1 MSVRKGPHAQAE
13 EERRR
18 AAEAAALRANLRKRK
33 VQARGR
39 EALADEAAIGD
50 VLGFWFG
57 AEPGAFRHAWF
68 ERNDAFDAACR
79 DQFAAT
85 CADAAAGR
93 LDRWGATPEGAL
105 ALVLLLDQFPRNI
118 HRGTPSAF
126 ATDAKA
132 LDLARRMVGR
142 GFDRTLEPVERFFVY
157 LPFEH
162 AEDLAVQDEAVRLIE
177 ALPDLTWRDNVVAYA
192 RAHRDVIAR
201 FGRFP
206 HRNAVLGRETTA
218 AEAAYLAEPG
228 AGF

>member
-1 MSVRKGPHAQAE
+1 MSVRKGPHAQAAE
-13 EERRR
+13 DRRV

-33 VQARGR
+33 LQARGR
-39 EALADEAAIGD
+39 EALADEAAVNG
-50 VLGFWFG
+50 VLEFWFG
-57 AEPGAFRHAWF
+57 AEPGAFRQAWF
-68 ERNDAFDAACR
+68 ERSDAFDAECR
-79 DQFAAT
+79 DRFAAT
-85 CADAAAGR
+85 CAQAAAGE

-132 LDLARRMVGR
+132 LDLARRMVAR
-142 GFDRTLEPVERFFVY
+142 GFDRALEPVARFFVY

-162 AEDLAVQDEAVRLIE
+162 AEDLGAQDEAVRLVE
-177 ALPDLTWRDNVVAYA
+177 GLPDAPWRDNVLKYA

-206 HRNAVLGRETTA
+206 HRNAVLGRRSTE